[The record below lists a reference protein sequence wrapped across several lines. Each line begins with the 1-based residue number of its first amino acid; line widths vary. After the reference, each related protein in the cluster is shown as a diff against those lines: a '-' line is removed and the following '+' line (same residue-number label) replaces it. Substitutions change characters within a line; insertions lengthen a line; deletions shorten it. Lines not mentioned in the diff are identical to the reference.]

1 MVTLKLKANRGGG
14 ELCKLIRMEDLE
26 IWAEVK
32 EEKQVVKASI
42 SSKDP

>member
-1 MVTLKLKANRGGG
+1 MVTLNFKAKRGGG

-32 EEKQVVKASI
+32 DEKKVVKTSI